1 MKQYTTPFAELLAMK
16 PEDILT
22 LSGEDNQVQFD
33 DEGHAPDSWF

>member
-1 MKQYTTPFAELLAMK
+1 MKQYTTPFAELLTMR

-22 LSGEDNQVQFD
+22 LSGEDSRARFD